1 MYKFIFYK
9 YTKSTYMNDWSD
21 YSDENQE
28 YDWDELLARYDQGE
42 SGALDFDEVE
52 LETVIRALEE
62 DLRYDEALS
71 LVEDSIRLYP
81 FSVVFLIL
89 QARIYCSQR
98 HFEESLECLEKAE
111 LLDNSELEL
120 YLVRADIFTVNG
132 RYVEAIQLL
141 SNLLQTDIDPED
153 TMTIYIGL
161 SAVFERVEQY
171 KKMFE
176 SLEAAVLCTEDNQL
190 ALERLVAVAESYSKY
205 DKAIAILNKVI
216 QQYPYHHQAWS
227 HLGFVHCLQ
236 SNFED
241 AIEALDMACEL
252 DETQPLPY
260 SELATCYH
268 LSGNY
273 TKAIEVYKMFIKRF
287 EPYPEVYVGIG
298 QCYTMLKEFDK
309 ATKYIQLALKID
321 SNCDL
326 AFYSLGE
333 LFSEQTL
340 WLQAKASYEKAI
352 AFNRAPE
359 YLRGLA
365 MATYKLGSADDAF
378 DLYCDAI
385 SEAPEDLDSW
395 VDFFDFLIIECKDLE
410 TASSYIQMQ
419 LSAGSK
425 VATFYFIGSAIAYL
439 QGNKIECYRLFE
451 EGLSLDFNDYEI
463 MVEYIDDF
471 ESDVLFQHILKSHPN
486 NSNK

>member
-1 MYKFIFYK
+1 
-9 YTKSTYMNDWSD
+9 MNDWSD

-62 DLRYDEALS
+62 DLRFDDALS
-71 LVEDSIRLYP
+71 LVEESISLYP

-89 QARIYCSQR
+89 QARIYCAQR

-120 YLVRADIFTVNG
+120 YLVRADIFMVKG
-132 RYVEAIQLL
+132 HYVESIQLL
-141 SNLLQTDIDPED
+141 SSLLKTDIDPEER
-153 TMTIYIGL
+153 MTIYMGL
-161 SAVFERVEQY
+161 SSVFERVEQHP
-171 KKMFE
+171 KMFE
-176 SLEAAVLCTEDNQL
+176 SLELAALSTEDNQL
-190 ALERLVAVAESYSKY
+190 VLERLVAVAELYVKY
-205 DKAIAILNKVI
+205 EDTVTILNKVI
-216 QQYPYHHQAWS
+216 QEYPYHHQAWS
-227 HLGFVHCLQ
+227 HLGFVYCLQ
-236 SNFED
+236 SNFEA
-241 AIEALDMACEL
+241 AIDALDMACEL

-273 TKAIEVYKMFIKRF
+273 SKAIDAYKMFVKRF
-287 EPYPEVYVGIG
+287 EAYPEVYVGIG

-309 ATKYIQLALKID
+309 ALKYIQLALKLD
-321 SNCDL
+321 ANCDL

-333 LFSEQTL
+333 LFSEQTM
-340 WLQAKASYEKAI
+340 WLQAKAAYEKAI

-365 MATYKLGSADDAF
+365 MATYRLGHTDDAF

-395 VDFFDFLIIECKDLE
+395 IDFFDFLIIECKDLE

-425 VATFYFIGSAIAYL
+425 VATFFFIGSAIAYL

-451 EGLSLDFNDYEI
+451 EGLELDFNEHETMI
-463 MVEYIDDF
+463 EYINDF
-471 ESDVLFQHILKSHPN
+471 ESDNLFQNILKSHPN
-486 NSNK
+486 NPNKNKE